1 LGRRIHHFNQSV
13 ALKLAL
19 LQRISVAVTAVL
31 CLTLLPLT
39 NSAAAVPE
47 KFSFTGSGY
56 GHGVGMSQIGARA
69 KALAGESA
77 TAILNYYYSG
87 TKVETA
93 TDSQIL
99 RINIG
104 HLLKSAK
111 VRSDSSG
118 AKLQLFSGVLG
129 ETQTASEVL
138 TLPSKT
144 TLNVDLSTS
153 YLSISTTRGTKNT
166 QITTGKSF
174 TLRWSGT
181 RYMDGAPTLV
191 SVTTNAIANK
201 YRYGQIQ
208 FRIIKDKL
216 LGNRLEIINS
226 VRLQDEYLWGIG
238 EVPSSWPVAALQA
251 QAIASR
257 TYALAKA
264 VGIRSACD
272 CHLYGSISDQSFV
285 GFSKESEAI
294 YGKFW
299 KSAVESTT
307 GQIITY
313 DGAPITAY
321 FTSSTGGVTETSEH
335 AWGTATP
342 YTQSVSDTASADITL
357 NPKFASWSREIAQS
371 VIATTFLL
379 PDVVSLQV
387 LSLNPAGTVDL
398 IQATSSKGVTATLTG
413 ETFRSRSKLPS
424 AWFSIV
430 VN

>member
-1 LGRRIHHFNQSV
+1 
-13 ALKLAL
+13 
-19 LQRISVAVTAVL
+19 VL

-39 NSAAAVPE
+39 NSAAAAPE

-77 TAILNYYYSG
+77 TAILSYYYSG
-87 TKVETA
+87 TQVETA
-93 TDSQIL
+93 TDTQIL

-118 AKLQLFSGVLG
+118 AKLQLFSGILS
-129 ETQTASEVL
+129 ERKTASEFL

-144 TLNVDLSTS
+144 TLNVDLSDS
-153 YLSISTTRGTKNT
+153 DLNISTTRGTETT

-181 RYMDGAPTLV
+181 RHMEGAPTVL
-191 SVTTNAIANK
+191 SITTNAIVNK

-264 VGIRSACD
+264 NRIRSACN

-285 GFSKESEAI
+285 GFSKESEEF

-313 DGAPITAY
+313 DGLPITAY
-321 FTSSTGGVTETSEH
+321 FTSSTGGVTETSED

-342 YTQSVSDTASADITL
+342 FTQSVPDSASADIAL
-357 NPKFASWSREIAQS
+357 NPRFATWSRQITQS
-371 VIATTFLL
+371 VIAAAFLL
-379 PDVVSLQV
+379 PDVLSLQV

-424 AWFSIV
+424 AWFSLV
-430 VN
+430 AD

>member
-1 LGRRIHHFNQSV
+1 MAIF
-13 ALKLAL
+13 K
-19 LQRISVAVTAVL
+19 RISVAMTAVL
-31 CLTLLPLT
+31 CLTFLPLT
-39 NSAAAVPE
+39 TSAAAVPAN
-47 KFSFTGSGY
+47 FAFTGSGY

-69 KALAGESA
+69 MALAGESA

-104 HLLKSAK
+104 HLLKSTK
-111 VRSDSSG
+111 VKSDSSG
-118 AKLQLFSGVLG
+118 AKLQLFTGALA
-129 ETQTASEVL
+129 ETQTAEALL

-144 TLNVDLSTS
+144 TLNVELSGTQ
-153 YLSISTTRGTKNT
+153 LSISTTRASK
-166 QITTGKSF
+166 ITPITNGKIF

-181 RYMDGAPTLV
+181 RYMDGTPTV
-191 SVTTNAIANK
+191 ISVTTNSVVNK

-208 FRIIKDKL
+208 FRVIRDKL
-216 LGNRLEIINS
+216 LGNRLEVINS

-238 EVPSSWPVAALQA
+238 EVPSSWPFASLQA

-257 TYALAKA
+257 TYALAKSLK
-264 VGIRSACD
+264 VRTACS

-285 GFSKESEAI
+285 GYSKESEAL
-294 YGKFW
+294 YGQFW
-299 KSAVESTT
+299 KSAVDSTV

-313 DGAPITAY
+313 DGLPITAY
-321 FTSSTGGVTETSEH
+321 FTSSTGGATETSEH

-342 YTQSVSDTASADITL
+342 YTLSVPDTASADIKL
-357 NPKFASWSREIAQS
+357 NPRFATWSRQITQS
-371 VIATTFLL
+371 VIAAAFLL
-379 PDVVSLQV
+379 PDVVSLEV
-387 LSLNPAGTVDL
+387 LSLNPVGTVDQ
-398 IQATSSKGVTATLTG
+398 IQATSSTGATAVLTG

-430 VN
+430 VS

>member
-1 LGRRIHHFNQSV
+1 M
-13 ALKLAL
+13 A
-19 LQRISVAVTAVL
+19 ISAAL

-39 NSAAAVPE
+39 NSAAATPE

-93 TDSQIL
+93 TDSKIL

-104 HLLKSAK
+104 HLLKSTK
-111 VRSDSSG
+111 VRSDSNG
-118 AKLQLFSGVLG
+118 AKLQLFAGALSESKTADVL
-129 ETQTASEVL
+129 L
-138 TLPSKT
+138 DIPSKT
-144 TLNVDLSTS
+144 TLNVEISGSQLN
-153 YLSISTTRGTKNT
+153 ISTTQGANITPITNGT
-166 QITTGKSF
+166 SF

-181 RYMDGAPTLV
+181 RHMDGAPTV
-191 SVTTNAIANK
+191 ISVTANSAVNQ

-208 FRIIKDKL
+208 FKVIKDKL
-216 LGNRLEIINS
+216 LGNRLSIINS

-238 EVPSSWPVAALQA
+238 EVPSSWPLAALQA

-257 TYALAKA
+257 TYALAKSLK
-264 VGIRSACD
+264 IRTACS

-294 YGKFW
+294 YGQFW
-299 KSAVESTT
+299 KSAVDSTV

-313 DGAPITAY
+313 DGLPITAY
-321 FTSSTGGVTETSEH
+321 FTSSTGGATETSEH

-342 YTQSVSDTASADITL
+342 YTLSVSDTASADIKL
-357 NPKFASWSREIAQS
+357 NPRFATWSRQISQS
-371 VIATTFLL
+371 VIASAFLL
-379 PDVVSLQV
+379 PDVVSLEV
-387 LSLNPAGTVDL
+387 LSVNPVGTVDQ
-398 IQATSSKGVTATLTG
+398 IKATSSTGTTAILTG

-430 VN
+430 VS

>member
-1 LGRRIHHFNQSV
+1 VAIYQRLSV
-13 ALKLAL
+13 AL
-19 LQRISVAVTAVL
+19 TAVL

-39 NSAAAVPE
+39 NSAAAAPE

-93 TDSQIL
+93 TDSKIL

-104 HLLKSAK
+104 HLLKSTK
-111 VRSDSSG
+111 VRSDSNG
-118 AKLQLFSGVLG
+118 AKLQLFAGALSESKTADVL
-129 ETQTASEVL
+129 L
-138 TLPSKT
+138 DIPSKT
-144 TLNVDLSTS
+144 TLNVEISGSRLN
-153 YLSISTTRGTKNT
+153 ISTTQGANTTPITNGT
-166 QITTGKSF
+166 SF

-181 RYMDGAPTLV
+181 RHMEGALTV
-191 SVTTNAIANK
+191 ISVTANSTVNR

-208 FRIIKDKL
+208 FKVIKDKL
-216 LGNRLEIINS
+216 LGNRLSIINS

-238 EVPSSWPVAALQA
+238 EVPSSWPLAALQA

-257 TYALAKA
+257 TYALAKSLK
-264 VGIRSACD
+264 IRSACS

-285 GFSKESEAI
+285 GFSKESEAF
-294 YGKFW
+294 YGQFW
-299 KSAVESTT
+299 KSAVDSTV

-313 DGAPITAY
+313 DGLPITAY

-342 YTQSVSDTASADITL
+342 FTQSVPDSASADIAL
-357 NPKFASWSREIAQS
+357 NPRFATWSRQITQS
-371 VIATTFLL
+371 VIAAAFLL
-379 PDVVSLQV
+379 PDVLSLQV

-424 AWFSIV
+424 AWFSLV
-430 VN
+430 AD